1 MYWILYCQADRVR
14 CIDLAQNI
22 YDDDDDD
29 YYYYSRWRQSREYKV
44 FIRVCLCVCVCV
56 CVCVYACVCLYVCI
70 CSHDRTKPVEITI
83 TKLNATGIV
92 HHESI

>member
-22 YDDDDDD
+22 YDDDDDY

-44 FIRVCLCVCVCV
+44 FIRVCLCVCV